1 MHSYYWQNVHHEGC
15 SPQVLYLAIDFDI
28 SLVDRKLCMV
38 LPISNKQNCRTARAF
53 MEKHSQVKFLQAQKN
68 AANQN
73 PISPFGAINLS
84 CKPIINT
91 QQIQISTVKVN

>member
-1 MHSYYWQNVHHEGC
+1 MHSYCWQNVHHEGC

-28 SLVDRKLCMV
+28 SLVDRMHGASHLEQTEVHDCKSIYGKAFTGK
-38 LPISNKQNCRTARAF
+38 ISSST
-53 MEKHSQVKFLQAQKN
+53 KN

-73 PISPFGAINLS
+73 PISPFGAINLN